1 MRGLFILL
9 ILTFFM
15 IFSCKRIE
23 RLSRPEVKK
32 PTYKKEEFKEP
43 ELKVLLKEGKGPFY
57 ISATSK
63 YTLITKNKKYSL
75 KASDF
80 LKCEYIFFNQVSIN
94 YAGKKFIFKT
104 PFIFDVKQGYM
115 VLNNR
120 RYRGKI
126 LFDRGEKIINL
137 VKMESYLL
145 SVVPP
150 EIGGVKPSLIE
161 AAKAQTICARSY
173 ALRKHL
179 ERKDNPFHLYSDV
192 KDQVYLGRD
201 FENPWAS
208 VAVEVTRG
216 EILMYINEVILAM
229 YHSTCGGRTA
239 DFREAFPAMP
249 YIPYLKS
256 VKCNVR
262 GKDLCSIS
270 SYYNWER
277 KYPRSVF
284 IDMLRRNISRIMGI
298 NLSSKDLKSFRI
310 SRRSKNGRVL
320 EVQIRL
326 GKGNQVFKG
335 NEIRHIFSDAIGP
348 LPSTW
353 FNLIQRGYDI
363 IIKGKGF
370 GHGVGMC
377 QYGARELSKMGWN
390 YEKIVKFYYP
400 GTKIKKIYN

>member
-1 MRGLFILL
+1 MRNLFILF
-9 ILTFFM
+9 ILTFFT
-15 IFSCKRIE
+15 ISSCKRVE
-23 RLSRPEVKK
+23 RPSRPVVKK
-32 PTYKKEEFKEP
+32 PTYKKEKFKEP

-75 KASDF
+75 KAGDF
-80 LKCEYIFFNQVSIN
+80 LKCEYISFNQVSFN
-94 YAGKKFIFKT
+94 YKGKKFVFKT
-104 PFIFDVKQGYM
+104 PLIFDIKQGYM
-115 VLNNR
+115 ILNNR
-120 RYRGKI
+120 RYRGRI
-126 LFDRGEKIINL
+126 LFDKGERVINL

-161 AAKAQTICARSY
+161 AAKAQAICARSY
-173 ALRKHL
+173 ALRKYL

-192 KDQVYLGRD
+192 KDQVYVGRD

-208 VAVEVTRG
+208 VAIEATKG
-216 EILMYINEVILAM
+216 EILIYKNEVVLTM

-249 YIPYLKS
+249 YIPYLRS

-262 GKDLCSIS
+262 GKDLCSVS
-270 SYYNWER
+270 PYYNWER

-284 IDMLRRNISRIMGI
+284 INMLRSNISRIMGL
-298 NLSSKDLKSFRI
+298 NLKSKDIKSFRI

-320 EVQIRL
+320 EVQVRL

-335 NEIRHIFSDAIGP
+335 NEIRHIFSDARGP

-353 FNLIQRGYDI
+353 FNLIQRGSDI